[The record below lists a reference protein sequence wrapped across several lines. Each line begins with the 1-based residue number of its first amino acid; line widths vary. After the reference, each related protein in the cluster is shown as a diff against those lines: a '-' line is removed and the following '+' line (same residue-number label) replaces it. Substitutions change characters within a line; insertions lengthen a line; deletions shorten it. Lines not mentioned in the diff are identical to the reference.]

1 MNDSLARELLHKMDI
16 LIRLTAIGYFEEK
29 TQREKI
35 HLLSMA
41 GLQPKEIADI
51 LGTTSNT
58 VSVSLSN
65 MRKERK
71 SGTGGKKRKEEVSGN
86 E

>member
-1 MNDSLARELLHKMDI
+1 MNEREIADKLDI
-16 LIRLTAIGYFEEK
+16 LIRLTAIGLFEEK

-35 HLLSMA
+35 YLLSMA
-41 GLQPKEIADI
+41 GLPPKDIADI
-51 LGTTSNT
+51 LDTTSNT
-58 VSVSLSN
+58 VSVSLSI

-71 SGTGGKKRKEEVSGN
+71 SGAGGKKRKEEVNGN

>member
-1 MNDSLARELLHKMDI
+1 MNEREIADKLDI
-16 LIRLTAIGYFEEK
+16 LIRLTAIGLFEEK

-35 HLLSMA
+35 YLLSMA
-41 GLQPKEIADI
+41 GMPPKDIADI

-58 VSVSLSN
+58 VSVSLSI

-71 SGTGGKKRKEEVSGN
+71 SGKGGRKSKEEMSTD

>member
-1 MNDSLARELLHKMDI
+1 MNEREIADKLDV
-16 LIRLTAIGYFEEK
+16 LIRLTAIGMFEDK

-35 HLLSMA
+35 YLLSMA
-41 GLQPKEIADI
+41 GLPPKDIADI

-58 VSVSLSN
+58 VSVSLSI

-71 SGTGGKKRKEEVSGN
+71 STASGKKRKEEVSVD